1 MSEGTGEPSADEARL
16 PPLRRIRD
24 LNFEEYISEER
35 RAALAGAATIVDRW
49 LIPAGLF
56 LAAWL
61 VYAWVNNGRTAGL
74 DYFRP
79 LADAFL
85 HGRLGLTEAPSYLNE
100 LVPGRNGLYWVVY
113 PPAPALV
120 MIPAIVFFGPDVHQ
134 EWISILLG
142 AANVVLASW
151 ILEGMGVRRGFRVVM
166 SLAFAF
172 GTIVWFSAQ
181 VGNSWHFAHVVAI
194 FFMLLAIRGC
204 QMDGPTWLIG
214 LLFAG
219 AVLSRLPLGLAA
231 PFFVAYLADRSLRE
245 TGRANGDER
254 FGRLGAA
261 TGPWWRSGLDPGRF
275 TRLAG
280 PMAVGVGV
288 PILGYLLYNDARFGS
303 FTQTGY
309 GLIPGLLEEFQYR
322 HGFFSIYSIPRQLY
336 AMFLAMP
343 VQIQDFPWVQS
354 RALGGLSIVLTSPI
368 FLWAIR
374 ARRPDWFGL
383 GAWLSI
389 ALILI
394 PNLTHADP
402 GGVQF
407 GYRYAQDI
415 YPFLLLLT
423 VRGLAGRIGFE
434 AGLALAIGF
443 VANFWGMAS
452 AYYDWWVS

>member
-1 MSEGTGEPSADEARL
+1 MLTTEQIQLDAQVRSKTDPHALFLSSAGHHDPLMMLAGRRLFMGYWGQLWVSGIPYQQRQAEVKDLLQFRSGTEARL
-16 PPLRRIRD
+16 TQEKIDYVL
-24 LNFEEYISEER
+24 ISTTDVTDP
-35 RAALAGAATIVDRW
+35 ATIVDRW

-194 FFMLLAIRGC
+194 FFMLL
-204 QMDGPTWLIG
+204 
-214 LLFAG
+214 
-219 AVLSRLPLGLAA
+219 
-231 PFFVAYLADRSLRE
+231 
-245 TGRANGDER
+245 
-254 FGRLGAA
+254 
-261 TGPWWRSGLDPGRF
+261 
-275 TRLAG
+275 
-280 PMAVGVGV
+280 
-288 PILGYLLYNDARFGS
+288 
-303 FTQTGY
+303 
-309 GLIPGLLEEFQYR
+309 
-322 HGFFSIYSIPRQLY
+322 
-336 AMFLAMP
+336 
-343 VQIQDFPWVQS
+343 
-354 RALGGLSIVLTSPI
+354 
-368 FLWAIR
+368 
-374 ARRPDWFGL
+374 
-383 GAWLSI
+383 
-389 ALILI
+389 
-394 PNLTHADP
+394 
-402 GGVQF
+402 
-407 GYRYAQDI
+407 
-415 YPFLLLLT
+415 
-423 VRGLAGRIGFE
+423 
-434 AGLALAIGF
+434 
-443 VANFWGMAS
+443 
-452 AYYDWWVS
+452 

>member
-1 MSEGTGEPSADEARL
+1 MSEGTGEPSAGEARL
-16 PPLRRIRD
+16 PRLRRIRD
-24 LNFEEYISEER
+24 LNFEEYVSEER
-35 RAALAGAATIVDRW
+35 RAALAGAATVVDRW

-56 LAAWL
+56 VAAWF
-61 VYAWVNNGRTAGL
+61 VYAWVNHGRTAGL
-74 DYFRP
+74 DYFKP

-85 HGRLGLTEAPSYLNE
+85 HGRLGLTDAPSYLNE
-100 LVPGRNGLYWVVY
+100 LVPSGHGLYWVVY

-120 MIPAIVFFGPDVHQ
+120 MVPAIAFFGPDVHQ
-134 EWISILLG
+134 EWVSILLG

-151 ILEGMGVRRGFRVVM
+151 VLEGMGVRRGFRVVM

-194 FFMLLAIRGC
+194 FFMLLAIRAC
-204 QMDGPTWLIG
+204 QVDAPTGLIG

-219 AVLSRLPLGLAA
+219 AILSRLPLGLAA
-231 PFFVAYLADRSLRE
+231 PFFVAYLADRSVRE
-245 TGRANGDER
+245 TGRLTAGER
-254 FGRLGAA
+254 FGRLGAE
-261 TGPWWRSGLDPGRF
+261 TGRWWRTGLDPARF
-275 TRLAG
+275 VRLAT
-280 PMAVGVGV
+280 PMAIAVAL
-288 PILGYLLYNDARFGS
+288 PILGYLLYNQARFGS
-303 FTQTGY
+303 LTETGY
-309 GLIPGLLEEFQYR
+309 DRIPGLLEEFQYR
-322 HGFFSIYSIPRQLY
+322 NGFFSIYSIPHQLY
-336 AMFLAMP
+336 AMFLSMP
-343 VQIQDFPWVQS
+343 VQIQDFPWIQS

-368 FLWAIR
+368 FVWAIK

-389 ALILI
+389 ALIMI

-415 YPFLLLLT
+415 YPFLFLLT

-434 AGLALAIGF
+434 AALALAIGF
-443 VANFWGMAS
+443 VVNVWGMAS
-452 AYYDWWVS
+452 AYYDFWVG